1 MHVDGS
7 PSDPH
12 ENPTRDPSIMHVV
25 DSELALEERSAGGS
39 LASPADFDPTLEMTS
54 PSVSKQQHFKVPDPM
69 IDVDLPP
76 QAPSVAETANLDT
89 ANASL
94 DRKALILLLVQHFSS
109 SWGSRTAEFA
119 IYLFLVTLFPDSL
132 LPASIFGFL
141 TTGTAIVLSGWAG
154 HQVDIRNNLRLVR
167 VCIMVVKASAC
178 GAYAGSLVLFYRLGM
193 EEQLTQKWSTP
204 LDAAM
209 FALIVICGCI
219 QNLSGVALSV
229 AIERDWVTVI
239 AEGSSEHLTLINTY
253 MRRID
258 LLCKLLAPLF
268 VSLLTSV
275 TSNIITAY
283 CLCGVEAVCI
293 VFELLWVDIVYQRF
307 PSLLI
312 AQAARQAE
320 QQRQAPLRRDEQTS
334 GLIVNLVTTIQSYL
348 RATLSDWHEFIQHPI
363 FLSSISISCL
373 YFTVLS
379 FDGTMISYL
388 KSESYTDPFIAG
400 MRGLNV
406 VAGLLGTVAMPFLE
420 RRLGL
425 VRAGNWS
432 IWSEVVCL
440 LPVTLS
446 FFVGGGQPNAHG
458 PAWKSALLFGGMMLS
473 RIGLWA
479 FDLCQLKE
487 LQLALAS
494 HPRRNAMWATYCSL
508 FCSDGLKNCHRS
520 ALQYSLQNI
529 ADMLKYVLTMILSRP
544 SQFRTAALTS
554 FVSVVIGATTYLGY
568 VRRERG
574 HILHSFS
581 EKIPLLRRR
590 SE

>member
-1 MHVDGS
+1 MSNTSISRVDEVELVESRGS
-7 PSDPH
+7 VGRPPSPAVAGPAL
-12 ENPTRDPSIMHVV
+12 ETISTRLSKQNPEVSDSTRDTPPHSSTVTAEA
-25 DSELALEERSAGGS
+25 STANSAG
-39 LASPADFDPTLEMTS
+39 P
-54 PSVSKQQHFKVPDPM
+54 
-69 IDVDLPP
+69 
-76 QAPSVAETANLDT
+76 
-89 ANASL
+89 L
-94 DRKALILLLVQHFSS
+94 DRKALILLLIQHFSS

-119 IYLFLVTLFPDSL
+119 IYLFLITLFPDSL

-154 HQVDIRNNLRLVR
+154 HQIDIRNNLRLVR
-167 VCIMVVKASAC
+167 FSIVAVKISAC
-178 GAYAGSLVLFYRLGM
+178 GAYAGSLILFYRLASD
-193 EEQLTQKWSTP
+193 EQLTREWSTP
-204 LDAAM
+204 LGGGM
-209 FALIVICGCI
+209 FALIVISGCI
-219 QNLSGVALSV
+219 QNISGVALSV

-239 AEGSSEHLTLINTY
+239 AQGSSDHLTLINTY

-275 TSNIITAY
+275 TSNIIAAY
-283 CLCGVEAVCI
+283 CLCGVEAGCVI
-293 VFELLWVDIVYQRF
+293 FELLWIDIVYRRF
-307 PSLLI
+307 PSLQA
-312 AQAARQAE
+312 AQADKEIENRRQS
-320 QQRQAPLRRDEQTS
+320 QLRGSRPTPD
-334 GLIVNLVTTIQSYL
+334 LLVNLRTNLRSYFHNN
-348 RATLSDWHEFIQHPI
+348 LSDWREFTQHPI

-373 YFTVLS
+373 YFTVLA

-420 RRLGL
+420 RKLGL

-432 IWSEVVCL
+432 IWSEAICL
-440 LPVTLS
+440 LPVILS
-446 FFVGGGQPNAHG
+446 FYVGGSLPSAHG
-458 PAWKSALLFGGMMLS
+458 PTWKSALLFGGMMLS

-487 LQLALAS
+487 LQLALAT
-494 HPRRNAMWATYCSL
+494 HPRRNAI
-508 FCSDGLKNCHRS
+508 S

-529 ADMLKYVLTMILSRP
+529 ADMLKYVLTMILSQP
-544 SQFRTAALTS
+544 SQFRIAALTS
-554 FVSVVIGATTYLGY
+554 FVSVVVGATTYLGY

-574 HILHSFS
+574 HILHSD
-581 EKIPLLRRR
+581 KIPLLRRR